1 MQKPP
6 SEPAAAA
13 TLPAALPGAAEQLLR
28 RLEWTVIRKL
38 DGLRQGD
45 YRTLLRGAGLDLA
58 DLREYSPPDD
68 VRHIDWNVT
77 ARLQVP
83 HVRVFTE
90 DREMDTWFALDLSPS
105 MDFGSGERTKRA
117 LATDFVAVVAR
128 LLTRHGNRVGAF
140 LDDGQGTH
148 KGNPIGQ
155 WIPARGGRAHVLHLL
170 HSVLHRPA
178 HGGRGHTRLHEL
190 LHSVAGQV
198 RRRSMVL
205 VVSDFFT
212 DTGWE
217 KPLGQLAM
225 RHDVVAVRLV
235 DPLEQSL
242 PDLGMIPVQ
251 DAETGEVLMVDTHDA
266 GFRRRFAQLAAQ
278 REDTLRATLARAG
291 VDTLELSTT
300 DDLLDALT
308 RFMDMRRRRVRAAG
322 HGTSSPLQDKVAA

>member
-6 SEPAAAA
+6 SEPTAAA
-13 TLPAALPGAAEQLLR
+13 PLPGAAEQLLR

-90 DREMDTWFALDLSPS
+90 DREMDTWCALDLSPS

-178 HGGRGHTRLHEL
+178 HGGRGHTRLHAL

>member
-1 MQKPP
+1 MKQPLP
-6 SEPAAAA
+6 EPTAAA
-13 TLPAALPGAAEQLLR
+13 TLPASLPGAAEQLLR

-170 HSVLHRPA
+170 HSV
-178 HGGRGHTRLHEL
+178 
-190 LHSVAGQV
+190 AGQV

-251 DAETGEVLMVDTHDA
+251 DAETGDVLMVDTHDA
-266 GFRRRFAQLAAQ
+266 GFRRRFAHLAAQ

>member
-1 MQKPP
+1 MKQPLP
-6 SEPAAAA
+6 EPTAAA
-13 TLPAALPGAAEQLLR
+13 TLPASLPGAAEQLLR

-178 HGGRGHTRLHEL
+178 HGGRGHTRLHAL

-300 DDLLDALT
+300 DELLDALT

-322 HGTSSPLQDKVAA
+322 H

>member
-1 MQKPP
+1 MPP
-6 SEPAAAA
+6 PLPEPHAAAP
-13 TLPAALPGAAEQLLR
+13 LPASLPGAAEQLLR
-28 RLEWTVIRKL
+28 RLEWTVIRRL

-58 DLREYSPPDD
+58 DLRAYSPPDD

-105 MDFGSGERTKRA
+105 MDFGSGDRSKRA

-140 LDDGQGTH
+140 LDDGQGASTGH
-148 KGNPIGQ
+148 TIGQ
-155 WIPARGGRAHVLHLL
+155 WIPARGGRPHVLHLL

-178 HGGRGHTRLHEL
+178 HGGRGHTRLDQL
-190 LHSVAGQV
+190 LHAVAGQV

-217 KPLGQLAM
+217 PALGRLALK
-225 RHDVVAVRLV
+225 HDVVAVRLV

-242 PDLGMIPVQ
+242 PDLGLVPVQ
-251 DAETGEVLMVDTHDA
+251 DAETGDVLVVDTHDA

-278 REDTLRATLARAG
+278 RENNLRSSLARAG
-291 VDTLELSTT
+291 VDTLELSTS
-300 DDLLDALT
+300 DELLDALT
-308 RFMDMRRRRVRAAG
+308 RFMDMRRQRVRAAA
-322 HGTSSPLQDKVAA
+322 HGTTRPPHKVAA

>member
-1 MQKPP
+1 MPQPLP
-6 SEPAAAA
+6 EPHAA
-13 TLPAALPGAAEQLLR
+13 TPLPASLPGVAEQLLR
-28 RLEWTVIRKL
+28 RLEWTVIRRL

-58 DLREYSPPDD
+58 DLRAYSPPDD

-105 MDFGSGERTKRA
+105 MDFGSGDRSKRA

-140 LDDGQGTH
+140 LDDGQGANTGH
-148 KGNPIGQ
+148 TIGQ
-155 WIPARGGRAHVLHLL
+155 WIPARGGRPHVLHLL

-178 HGGRGHTRLHEL
+178 HGGRGHTRLHQL
-190 LHSVAGQV
+190 LHAVAGQV
-198 RRRSMVL
+198 PRRSMVL

-217 KPLGQLAM
+217 PALGRLALK
-225 RHDVVAVRLV
+225 HDVVAVRLV

-242 PDLGMIPVQ
+242 PDLGLVPVQ
-251 DAETGEVLMVDTHDA
+251 DAETGDVLVVDTHDA

-278 REDTLRATLARAG
+278 RENNLRSSLARAG
-291 VDTLELSTT
+291 VDTLELSTS
-300 DDLLDALT
+300 DELLDALT
-308 RFMDMRRRRVRAAG
+308 RFMDMRRQRVHAAT
-322 HGTSSPLQDKVAA
+322 HGTTRPPHKVAA

>member
-1 MQKPP
+1 M
-6 SEPAAAA
+6 
-13 TLPAALPGAAEQLLR
+13 
-28 RLEWTVIRKL
+28 
-38 DGLRQGD
+38 
-45 YRTLLRGAGLDLA
+45 
-58 DLREYSPPDD
+58 
-68 VRHIDWNVT
+68 
-77 ARLQVP
+77 
-83 HVRVFTE
+83 
-90 DREMDTWFALDLSPS
+90 
-105 MDFGSGERTKRA
+105 
-117 LATDFVAVVAR
+117 
-128 LLTRHGNRVGAF
+128 
-140 LDDGQGTH
+140 
-148 KGNPIGQ
+148 
-155 WIPARGGRAHVLHLL
+155 
-170 HSVLHRPA
+170 
-178 HGGRGHTRLHEL
+178 
-190 LHSVAGQV
+190 AGQV

-251 DAETGEVLMVDTHDA
+251 DAETGEGLMVDTHDA

-322 HGTSSPLQDKVAA
+322 HGTSAPLQDKVAA